1 MENKVTVWCM
11 VFNHEK
17 FLRKCLDGFIMQKTN
32 FPFEVIIHDDA
43 STDHSADII
52 REYERKYPNLIKPI
66 YEKENQYSIG
76 RERIGIIQLKNLTS
90 KYFAI
95 CEGDDYWNSP
105 DKLQKQYDY
114 MELHP
119 ECSMCLHNTII
130 HDLSHRKSDELFFP
144 WKNIHKLTEDEIFFG
159 WHVHTSSYF
168 IRTNSYI
175 DIPKKF
181 LKVWCGDYV
190 YLTYIFT
197 KGEIVALPE
206 VMSVYNYA
214 NPLGVTMQNCK
225 NFTSVNM
232 ALVERKKYLYDLIKS
247 VDEEY
252 APIIKKRIY
261 ELSLEIDILLY
272 KFKFNILSQNQR
284 ISIRQSITQNQYYP
298 EWKASQ
304 GGKTKIF
311 SYFNYENKY
320 IYMFIDFFDGIKKY
334 IKNKITQTS
343 HT

>member
-17 FLRKCLDGFIMQKTN
+17 FLCKCLDGFIMQKTN
-32 FPFEVIIHDDA
+32 FPFKVIIHDDA

-130 HDLSHRKSDELFFP
+130 HDSSLQLF
-144 WKNIHKLTEDEIFFG
+144 E
-159 WHVHTSSYF
+159 
-168 IRTNSYI
+168 
-175 DIPKKF
+175 
-181 LKVWCGDYV
+181 
-190 YLTYIFT
+190 
-197 KGEIVALPE
+197 A
-206 VMSVYNYA
+206 
-214 NPLGVTMQNCK
+214 Q
-225 NFTSVNM
+225 
-232 ALVERKKYLYDLIKS
+232 
-247 VDEEY
+247 
-252 APIIKKRIY
+252 
-261 ELSLEIDILLY
+261 
-272 KFKFNILSQNQR
+272 
-284 ISIRQSITQNQYYP
+284 
-298 EWKASQ
+298 
-304 GGKTKIF
+304 
-311 SYFNYENKY
+311 
-320 IYMFIDFFDGIKKY
+320 
-334 IKNKITQTS
+334 
-343 HT
+343 